1 MPKAS
6 QFFMHSDFRAPSVKF
21 HIIFIL
27 SICSLVD
34 FNLEY
39 AIEALEER
47 ANCVRYDE
55 GGYWAMGYWRCLC
68 ACCLVV
74 FFLLVVVEIV
84 LVADFP

>member
-1 MPKAS
+1 MANAS
-6 QFFMHSDFRAPSVKF
+6 QFLMHSDSRAPSVKF

-55 GGYWAMGYWRCLC
+55 GGCWAMGYWRCLC